1 MVTLLYI
8 VMIYLPL
15 VRGDFVSIR
24 IIVDSGSNFT
34 AEEVEQYDLGWIPL
48 HIIYPDGRVIEDIP
62 ERHEDL
68 YDDIA
73 RGILSTSQPTPEQI
87 RQVFEETLSKYRYG
101 VYISLSSVLSGT
113 YNTAKI
119 VVSEMKTD
127 RIKVIDSK
135 QITVGIDTVVMAM
148 LDEISSG
155 VSFDRIEDIFNSIR
169 GRQRFYFM
177 LETLDHLVK
186 SGRIGRARY
195 VVGSILKI
203 LPLLVIDE
211 DGYINAMEKVRGGAK
226 KILQVLKRYIE
237 ENPPSRHSYMHVVLG
252 RPRYKGIIPFA
263 DMLKEQYGA
272 KIKLVRPLTGVHVGI
287 WGVGVSYLVD

>member
-1 MVTLLYI
+1 M
-8 VMIYLPL
+8 
-15 VRGDFVSIR
+15 SIR

-34 AEEVEQYDLGWIPL
+34 AEEVERYDLGWIPL
-48 HIIYPDGRVIEDIP
+48 HIIYPDGRVIEDVP
-62 ERHEDL
+62 ERYEDL

-73 RGILSTSQPTPEQI
+73 KGILSTSQPTPEQI
-87 RQVFEETLSKYRYG
+87 RKVFEETLSKYEYG

-113 YNTAKI
+113 FNTAKI
-119 VVSEMKTD
+119 DVSEMKTD

-148 LDEISSG
+148 LDEISRG
-155 VSFDRIEDIFNSIR
+155 VSFDRIEDVFNSIR

-203 LPLLVIDE
+203 LPLLTIDE
-211 DGYINAMEKVRGGAK
+211 DGYINAVEKVRGGAK
-226 KILQVLKRYIE
+226 KILKVLRRHIE
-237 ENPPSRHSYMHVVLG
+237 ENPPSSHSYMHVVLG
-252 RPRYKGIIPFA
+252 RPRYKGIFPFA

-272 KIKLVRPLTGVHVGI
+272 TVKLVRPLTGVHVGI
-287 WGVGVSYLVD
+287 WGIGVSYLVD

>member
-1 MVTLLYI
+1 MSV
-8 VMIYLPL
+8 
-15 VRGDFVSIR
+15 R

-34 AEEVEQYDLGWIPL
+34 ADEVDRYDLGWIPL
-48 HIIYPDGRVIEDIP
+48 HIIYPDGRVIGDVP

-73 RGILSTSQPTPEQI
+73 KGMLLTSQPPPEQI
-87 RQVFEETLSKYRYG
+87 RRVFEETLSKYEYG
-101 VYISLSSVLSGT
+101 VYISLSSALSGT
-113 YNTAKI
+113 FNTAKV

-135 QITVGIDTVVMAM
+135 QITIGIDTVVMAM
-148 LDEISSG
+148 LDEINRG
-155 VSFDRIEDIFNSIR
+155 VSFDRIEDVFDSIR

-195 VVGSILKI
+195 VVGSVLKI
-203 LPLLVIDE
+203 LPLLIIDG
-211 DGYINAMEKVRGGAK
+211 DGYINAVEKVRGGAK
-226 KILQVLKRYIE
+226 KILKVLSRYIE
-237 ENPPSRHSYMHVVLG
+237 ESPPSSYPYMHVVLG
-252 RPRYKGIIPFA
+252 RPRYKGILPFA

-272 KIKLVRPLTGVHVGI
+272 TVKLVRLLTGVHVGI
-287 WGVGVSYLVD
+287 WGVGVSYIVD